1 MTHVADL
8 YALQEID
15 SALDACRASLADAE
29 SRVGETEELVETRE
43 RVTHLRRALEELEK
57 RQREQEWEID
67 DLREKIEPLEK
78 KLYGGTIRNPKE
90 LEGLQQDVES
100 LKRRQRSL
108 EDRDLEIMVA
118 VEDAQGESS
127 EAQRLLAEV
136 QAAWEE
142 EQERLRRQQEELRS
156 EIAALE
162 QRRAGQSGLIDPS
175 TLILYE
181 HLRTTRQGQAVAKA
195 ERGACQGCRISLPI
209 NVLHR
214 ARAGTEIVQCSSC
227 ERILYVS

>member
-1 MTHVADL
+1 MTNVADL

-29 SRVGETEELVETRE
+29 SRLGETEELIQGRE
-43 RVTHLRRALEELEK
+43 RVTQLRQALEELEK
-57 RQREQEWEID
+57 QQREQEWKID

-100 LKRRQRSL
+100 LKRRQRAL

-118 VEDAQGESS
+118 VEEAQRESS
-127 EAQRLLAEV
+127 EAQQVLAEV
-136 QAAWEE
+136 QAGWEK
-142 EQERLRRQQEELRS
+142 EQEELRRQQEELGS

-162 QRRAGQSGLIDPS
+162 ERRAGQSQLIDSS
-175 TLILYE
+175 TLSLYE
-181 HLRTTRQGQAVAKA
+181 NLRMTRQGRAVAKV
-195 ERGACQGCRISLPI
+195 ERGACQGCRISLPMNI
-209 NVLHR
+209 VHR
-214 ARAGTEIVQCSSC
+214 ARGGTEIVQCSSC